1 MLFAFSLFFRVGPI
15 PFRLPRN
22 PPRRRREG
30 AVPALA
36 GLCGSA
42 GETVLR
48 WRAGCCGDNNRG
60 SVKEEVTNDGV
71 TREPPGLLK
80 GRAFWLATGTVTG
93 MAKLGAGTE
102 DWREKGQE
110 SRLRGSR
117 GERLLRHQ
125 LPCASQDPPLSNQR
139 LSETFDPKGS
149 GSDQW
154 PAGLPGPQIREL
166 P

>member
-1 MLFAFSLFFRVGPI
+1 MAFCSLSSLLLGL
-15 PFRLPRN
+15 LPKEPLR
-22 PPRRRREG
+22 RRRREK

-48 WRAGCCGDNNRG
+48 WRAGCCGDSNRG

-71 TREPPGLLK
+71 TRDPPGLLK
-80 GRAFWLATGTVTG
+80 GRAFWLVTGTVTG

-110 SRLRGSR
+110 SRLSPGSR
-117 GERLLRHQ
+117 GERLLCHQ
-125 LPCASQDPPLSNQR
+125 HLA
-139 LSETFDPKGS
+139 GS
-149 GSDQW
+149 AAQQQEAVGDFGFQ
-154 PAGLPGPQIREL
+154 GLPSQAHRDGLNQE
-166 P
+166 